1 MSDEEKNLPN
11 TPDEPTGV
19 VHWNG
24 PKKGKWPEVLKAPEE
39 PTGVIPSGSG
49 KFRSISGDG
58 GTPAGPPPETDKTDP
73 VPAGRRLC
81 PSRLPPK
88 RNAITGRS
96 GSAGTA
102 GSGAWGG

>member
-58 GTPAGPPPETDKTDP
+58 GTPAGRRRRRIKQIRFRL
-73 VPAGRRLC
+73 GRRLC